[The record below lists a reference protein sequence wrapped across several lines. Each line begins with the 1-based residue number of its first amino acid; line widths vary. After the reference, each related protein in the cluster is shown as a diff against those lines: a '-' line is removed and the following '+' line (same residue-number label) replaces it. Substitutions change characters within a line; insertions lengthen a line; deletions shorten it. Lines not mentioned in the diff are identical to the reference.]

1 MRSLHVAVSQ
11 IHSVSGDPWRN
22 LQRML
27 PQIQSAAAVGVEVIL
42 FAETAVH
49 SYEFS
54 PENLAFAEP
63 LGGPLTTQLSQW
75 AQANNI
81 TVLAGFI
88 EKDGDA
94 YHNAHAICLPD
105 GTMRLQRKHNMT
117 PIELNGGLSAGPLER
132 TIFEING
139 VKCAIL
145 ICADSGSD
153 GIYDY
158 IVERGVD
165 YRFHPTAGGDH
176 INNKPIPYIHETEL
190 VDPEKR
196 ALAAEYRGYVYLK
209 DAFVDESR
217 RPLGFCAANAMG
229 FDGKKMHHMGHCI
242 IADAYGTLRAQLP
255 GTLIIEH
262 QQDQMVHTVVTFA

>member
-1 MRSLHVAVSQ
+1 MRQLHVAVAQ
-11 IHSVSGDPWRN
+11 IHSISGDPWRN

-27 PQIQSAAAVGVEVIL
+27 PQIRSAAAVGVDVIL

-54 PENLAFAEP
+54 PENLALAEP
-63 LGGPLTTQLSQW
+63 LGGPLTAQLAQW
-75 AQANNI
+75 AQECNI

-94 YHNAHAICLPD
+94 YHNAHAICHPD
-105 GTMRLQRKHNMT
+105 GTLDIERKHNMT
-117 PIELNGGLSAGPLER
+117 PIELNGGLSAGKLER
-132 TIFEING
+132 TIFAVNG

-145 ICADSGSD
+145 ICADSGID

-158 IVERGVD
+158 ILEQGVE
-165 YRFHPTAGGDH
+165 YRFHPCAGGDH
-176 INNKPIPYIHETEL
+176 INDKPIPYLHETEL
-190 VDPEKR
+190 VDPAQR
-196 ALAAEYRGYVYLK
+196 ALATEYRGYVCLQQ
-209 DAFVDESR
+209 AFIDETR

-229 FDGKKMHHMGHCI
+229 FDGRKMHHMGHCL
-242 IADAYGTLRAQLP
+242 IADTYGTLRAQIP

-262 QQDQMVHTVVTFA
+262 QQDQMVHALVTFA